1 MLRHLSLPLLIAL
14 ALLPAAPALAQTHA
28 PAPPTPGAPLPAW
41 DQLSPAQRE
50 AVLAP
55 LRDRWNGADAGQRQR
70 MLAHGQRWQSMS
82 PEERDKA
89 RRGLRRFEHMSPE
102 QREQARAL
110 FGQMRQL
117 PPAQRDALRDRWS
130 RMTPEERRDWV
141 RDNPPP
147 AKPR

>member
-1 MLRHLSLPLLIAL
+1 
-14 ALLPAAPALAQTHA
+14 
-28 PAPPTPGAPLPAW
+28 
-41 DQLSPAQRE
+41 
-50 AVLAP
+50 
-55 LRDRWNGADAGQRQR
+55 
-70 MLAHGQRWQSMS
+70 
-82 PEERDKA
+82 
-89 RRGLRRFEHMSPE
+89 MSPE